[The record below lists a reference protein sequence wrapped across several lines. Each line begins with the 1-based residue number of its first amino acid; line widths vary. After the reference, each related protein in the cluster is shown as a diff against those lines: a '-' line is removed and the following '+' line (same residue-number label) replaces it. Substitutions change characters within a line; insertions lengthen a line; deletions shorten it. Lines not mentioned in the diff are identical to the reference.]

1 MNTGTARGRNLDAGR
16 RWSALPDNDPPLEW
30 CMDPEGPFFQGPLE
44 MEFLRGKRIFLGLEE
59 QQLAMLAVAEEL
71 RAVFLDGGHILE
83 VGTRPGQISP
93 DSSLIFLAVDRAPA
107 LRWTFGSPIA
117 LPGPVK
123 CHVIG
128 SCSLQVTGPGRFFA
142 AFLKSPRGRDAKTL
156 QDALEKKVRL
166 ALTEHLVTSCADSPC
181 DPAALQSILM
191 NLQADTLGEDLAPC
205 GLACTHL
212 ALYTAHPPVEHWNQD
227 PATQET
233 AGHLPQLAHN

>member
-1 MNTGTARGRNLDAGR
+1 MNTGTACSQGLDSGRS
-16 RWSALPDNDPPLEW
+16 WTALPDRDPPLEW
-30 CMDPEGPFFQGPLE
+30 TMDAEGPFFQGPLE
-44 MEFLRGKRIFLGLEE
+44 MEFLRGKRVFLGLEE
-59 QQLAMLAVAEEL
+59 NQLAMLAVADEL

-107 LRWTFGSPIA
+107 LRWTYGSPIA

-142 AFLKSPRGRDAKTL
+142 SFLKSPRSRDAKTL
-156 QDALEKKVRL
+156 QDALEKNVRQT
-166 ALTEHLVTSCADSPC
+166 LTEHLLTACTESPC
-181 DPAALQSILM
+181 DRAALQSTLM
-191 NLQADTLGEDLAPC
+191 NLQAEALSEDLSAC
-205 GLACTHL
+205 GLSCTHL
-212 ALYTAHPPVEHWNQD
+212 ALYTAQPPVEHGNEE
-227 PATQET
+227 AHAQET